1 MENAIEK
8 RISMNFVKYFLAAL
22 MVFSLFLSSNIV
34 PSTASHYN
42 TPLAD
47 VGDVDVTVGS
57 DGKLT
62 VSGGGMSSTNSS
74 SAINGIIVKY
84 RTVVVAVSGIGTIS
98 MILFAIMLFVKLGK
112 CGDNPQEKAKV
123 VSGLI
128 TAGIA
133 TAGLGSVTVIVGFF
147 FNALK

>member
-1 MENAIEK
+1 MESAIVK
-8 RISMNFVKYFLAAL
+8 KTSMNFVKYFLSAL
-22 MVFSLFLSSNIV
+22 MVFSLFLSSNIL
-34 PSTASHYN
+34 PTTQANHN

-47 VGDVDVTVGS
+47 VGDVNVAIDS
-57 DGKLT
+57 NGKLT
-62 VSGGGMSSTNSS
+62 VSGGGMNSTNSA
-74 SAINGIIVKY
+74 SAINGLIKKY
-84 RTVVVAVSGIGTIS
+84 RTIVVAVSGIGTVS
-98 MILFAIMLFVKLGK
+98 MILFAIVLFVKLGK
-112 CGDNPQEKAKV
+112 CGDNPQEKSKV

>member
-1 MENAIEK
+1 MESAIVK
-8 RISMNFVKYFLAAL
+8 KTSMNFVKYFLSAL
-22 MVFSLFLSSNIV
+22 MVFSLFLSSNII
-34 PSTASHYN
+34 PTTASQHN

-47 VGDVDVTVGS
+47 VGDVNVAIDS
-57 DGKLT
+57 SGKLT
-62 VSGGGMSSTNSS
+62 VSGGGMNSTNSA
-74 SAINGIIVKY
+74 SAINGLIKKY
-84 RTVVVAVSGIGTIS
+84 RTIVVAVSGIGTVS
-98 MILFAIMLFVKLGK
+98 MILFAIVLFVKLGK
-112 CGDNPQEKAKV
+112 CGDNPQEKSKV